1 LTMKSGVECEYF
13 LISPDGNSIADP
25 RDTQSKPCYDQSAL
39 MRRYDLIKE
48 ICDCMI
54 EMGWGPYQNDHE
66 DANGQFE
73 MNWDYSDCLKTA
85 DRHTFFKYMVKT
97 IAEKHG
103 LRATFMPKPFEN
115 LTGNGCHAH
124 ISVWDGKK
132 NKFLDNSNNL
142 GLSKMAYNFLGG
154 VIKHA
159 SSLSA
164 FFNPTINSYRRINA
178 PPTKSGASWSPSSIS
193 YTGNNRTHMIR
204 IPDPGRFELRLMDG
218 SANPYLLQ
226 AGVLAAGI
234 NGIRKRVNPGK
245 PLFCNMY
252 TDHKKYPNLK
262 KLPNTLEES
271 LDMLNSNTI
280 LKNAFGK
287 DVLNSYLKLKNS
299 EIWKWKNW
307 EISWSLSK
315 QSSSEKNIKILLVHG
330 FGASKNHWRHNQDF
344 LGKFSNCFAIDLLGF
359 GKSSQPS
366 ALLNYEP
373 DKENSIKYSFDLWG
387 NQISTFCAEVIKSP
401 VYLVGNS
408 IGGVIALKAAEI
420 LKDNCKG
427 IILIDCAQ
435 RTMDDKRLKKSD
447 ILMNLLR
454 PVLKTIVRQR
464 LISNTLFTRAANP
477 KVIKRILEQAYPSG
491 KNIDK
496 ELIEIL
502 YQPSQRKNSKEA
514 FRGFINLFDDY
525 LATDLFDKV
534 NAPIQL
540 IWGEKDPWES
550 LNEAKEW
557 KNKFRNIK
565 RLDVIKNA
573 GHCPHDEEPEETN
586 KLICEFLQETK

>member
-1 LTMKSGVECEYF
+1 MPKNLFKIAKEKKIKYFLISFVDLFGVLRSKLVPAHAIKDMQETGAGFAGFAAWLDMTPADSDMFGIPDPDSLIQLPWNKEVGWLASDLWMNGKPVDASPRIMLKKQIKKLSKKGLTMKSGVECEYF
-13 LISPDGNSIADP
+13 LISPNGDSIADP

-132 NKFLDNSNNL
+132 NKFLDKSNNL

-226 AGVLAAGI
+226 ASVLAAGI
-234 NGIRKRVNPGK
+234 NGIKNKIDPGK
-245 PLFCNMY
+245 PLNCNMY
-252 TDHKKYPNLK
+252 EDFAKYPNLP
-262 KLPNTLEES
+262 KLPDELDQSLKQLKQNKEMNDAFGADVINSYIKLRSTEIKEFNNIERFDKSKPITKWERQNTL
-271 LDMLNSNTI
+271 
-280 LKNAFGK
+280 
-287 DVLNSYLKLKNS
+287 
-299 EIWKWKNW
+299 
-307 EISWSLSK
+307 
-315 QSSSEKNIKILLVHG
+315 
-330 FGASKNHWRHNQDF
+330 
-344 LGKFSNCFAIDLLGF
+344 
-359 GKSSQPS
+359 
-366 ALLNYEP
+366 
-373 DKENSIKYSFDLWG
+373 
-387 NQISTFCAEVIKSP
+387 
-401 VYLVGNS
+401 
-408 IGGVIALKAAEI
+408 
-420 LKDNCKG
+420 
-427 IILIDCAQ
+427 DC
-435 RTMDDKRLKKSD
+435 
-447 ILMNLLR
+447 
-454 PVLKTIVRQR
+454 
-464 LISNTLFTRAANP
+464 
-477 KVIKRILEQAYPSG
+477 
-491 KNIDK
+491 
-496 ELIEIL
+496 
-502 YQPSQRKNSKEA
+502 
-514 FRGFINLFDDY
+514 
-525 LATDLFDKV
+525 
-534 NAPIQL
+534 
-540 IWGEKDPWES
+540 
-550 LNEAKEW
+550 
-557 KNKFRNIK
+557 
-565 RLDVIKNA
+565 
-573 GHCPHDEEPEETN
+573 
-586 KLICEFLQETK
+586 